1 MENTTSS
8 QQPFYLPLSVTKSR
22 GWNSSAAR
30 ANGGPLNCL
39 LLFSLPLIYSNSP
52 TYTCLFLTLYHHLI
66 YTPCSFP
73 LFSMAGVPGPGSQSR
88 LLVRK
93 EVSRMQISG
102 TGILFE
108 EKTPW
113 NDCRSLCLVQRLTGT
128 PRDDSLPH
136 NWDIFSPSF
145 HFSFRVP
152 TVSTFRLFHTS
163 FSFLLF
169 CSQLYFRALD
179 AT

>member
-1 MENTTSS
+1 MCWRRVASG
-8 QQPFYLPLSVTKSR
+8 LGL
-22 GWNSSAAR
+22 
-30 ANGGPLNCL
+30 
-39 LLFSLPLIYSNSP
+39 
-52 TYTCLFLTLYHHLI
+52 
-66 YTPCSFP
+66 
-73 LFSMAGVPGPGSQSR
+73 AGVPGPGSPSR
-88 LLVRK
+88 LLVKK

-102 TGILFE
+102 TRILFE
-108 EKTPW
+108 EKTTW
-113 NDCRSLCLVQRLTGT
+113 NDCRSLRLVQRLSGT

-169 CSQLYFRALD
+169 CSQLNFRALD
-179 AT
+179 ATLDTAVAVLKALRAYLIYSQGCGEDFWQFLVGFSHLVLLLSGKISYFLNSWSSQYTFRDNTI